1 MKLVVGGAA
10 CGKESFAK
18 SICNGNRIRR
28 DYHCIIRKQ
37 LADGLDPVEEAESL
51 YQMEPEAI
59 IVTDEVG
66 NGVIPVDAFEREYR
80 RAAGRTH
87 CRLAELS
94 DEVYRVI
101 CGIGQRIK

>member
-10 CGKESFAK
+10 QGKETFTK
-18 SICNGNRIRR
+18 TICNGSRIIR
-28 DYHCIIRKQ
+28 DYHCIIREQ
-37 LADGLDPVEEAESL
+37 LEAGLNPMEEAERL
-51 YQMEPEAI
+51 YRIEPEVV

-87 CRLAELS
+87 CKLAELS